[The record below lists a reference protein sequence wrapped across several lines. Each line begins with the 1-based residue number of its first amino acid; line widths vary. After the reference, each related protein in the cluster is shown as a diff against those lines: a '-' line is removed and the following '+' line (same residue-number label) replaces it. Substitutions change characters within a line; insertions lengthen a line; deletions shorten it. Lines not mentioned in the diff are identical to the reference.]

1 MFRLNGQNAST
12 AWWVQ
17 DIDVLEDTQADST
30 GILAYVVMNSHV
42 NREIFASVLFARN
55 FAYAKF
61 REKNP
66 LKNAKSLCR

>member
-1 MFRLNGQNAST
+1 MFGLNGQNAST

-30 GILAYVVMNSHV
+30 GILAYVVMNSHA
-42 NREIFASVLFARN
+42 NWDIFASVLLARN

-61 REKNP
+61 REKIP
-66 LKNAKSLCR
+66 SKP